1 MKIFRGVL
9 SAVWTLLSLS
19 AVSVGAQDD
28 SIVDIALATPNLST
42 LVELVVAADLV
53 GTLGDDSFDL
63 ST

>member
-28 SIVDIALATPNLST
+28 SIVDIALATPDLST
-42 LVELVVAADLV
+42 LAGLVVAANLV